1 MQIFSAAQFWGQS
14 QLRQDPQDPKTAAK
28 DAGGS
33 SVATD
38 AQGQKNTAKDGAKN
52 GAQDATTTQ
61 NAAARKTIR
70 GAADVFAKYDLTK
83 ITPTQ
88 IDALTADL
96 KAARFDDLGFVMS
109 LERQGAAY
117 HAEMEASGSVY
128 GIGDQDFDADAP
140 VDLIAKTRSELALAQ
155 RYGQDTERLST
166 QLFKLEEAQMS
177 RASAAPAPS
186 SAPQLAETLVL
197 FQAQRLWVE

>member
-1 MQIFSAAQFWGQS
+1 MQISSAAQLWAQS
-14 QLRQDPQDPKTAAK
+14 TLRQDTQDPKTAAQ

-38 AQGQKNTAKDGAKN
+38 AQGQKNA
-52 GAQDATTTQ
+52 AQNDAQ
-61 NAAARKTIR
+61 NAAATQNTAARTTIR

-96 KAARFDDLGFVMS
+96 KTARFDDLGFVMS

-117 HAEMEASGSVY
+117 HAEMEASSSVY
-128 GIGDQDFDADAP
+128 GIDDQDFDADAP

-186 SAPQLAETLVL
+186 STPQLAETLVL

>member
-1 MQIFSAAQFWGQS
+1 MQISSAAQLWAQS
-14 QLRQDPQDPKTAAK
+14 RLRQDPQDPKTAAQ

-33 SVATD
+33 SVAAD
-38 AQGQKNTAKDGAKN
+38 
-52 GAQDATTTQ
+52 TQ
-61 NAAARKTIR
+61 NRKSASKDTDQSEGPWDTSAARKTIR

-83 ITPTQ
+83 ITPAQ

-96 KAARFDDLGFVMS
+96 KVARFDDLGFAMS

-128 GIGDQDFDADAP
+128 GIGDEDFDADAP

-155 RYGQDTERLST
+155 RYGQDTVRLST

-177 RASAAPAPS
+177 RASGASAPS